1 MENKDTKSSYDSL
14 VETPVLESAIV
25 VGGGNMIKVSLE
37 EECMGAEGYDFVIS
51 ANENCIKEKDYLAV
65 NKNVEETETVFQYV
79 PAGTYY
85 IYCHAWYR
93 DEDDKKVFGGWSEPE
108 TATVTVTT
116 PGKPKV
122 EDIETEK
129 GIVTVSFEG
138 CENADGY
145 DIVLGTDADK
155 VNGEKRPVNFGKLV
169 KKNIK
174 DDRAIIIF
182 ENVKNGTYY
191 VGIHAYNFSNGDERK
206 VFGPWSGAKKIKVK

>member
-14 VETPVLESAIV
+14 VEIPVLESAIV
-25 VGGGNMIKVSLE
+25 IGGGNQIGVALE

-65 NKNVEETETVFQYV
+65 NKNVEETETVFQYI

-85 IYCHAWYR
+85 IYCHAWYK
-93 DEDDKKVFGGWSEPE
+93 DENDKKVFSGWSEPE

-116 PGKPKV
+116 PGQPQI

-129 GIVTVSFEG
+129 GIVTITFTG
-138 CENADGY
+138 AENAEGY
-145 DIVLGTDADK
+145 DVVLGTEKDK

-174 DDRAIIIF
+174 DDSVIVVF
-182 ENVKNGTYY
+182 EKVKKGTYY
-191 VGIHAYNFSNGDERK
+191 AGIHAYNYTNENGKK
-206 VFGPWSGAKKIKVK
+206 VFGPWSAMKKVKAK